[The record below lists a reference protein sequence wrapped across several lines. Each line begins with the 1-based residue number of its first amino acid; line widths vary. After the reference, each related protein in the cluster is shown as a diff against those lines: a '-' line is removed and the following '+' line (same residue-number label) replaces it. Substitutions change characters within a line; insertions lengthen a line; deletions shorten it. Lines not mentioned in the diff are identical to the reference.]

1 MSPPGELS
9 IKVITFIISY
19 ILDNP
24 NTEFRILL
32 ILAKTC
38 KQLQYSISNVS
49 SLDLSK
55 LSYSFRH
62 LLQLRHSM
70 LSGVN
75 HAVNYAR
82 REIQLINE
90 SRMILSITH
99 NILSLNLSHS
109 VDPFRLLNYS
119 FRNLSLLRHLDL
131 SSIICTKQEI
141 SHFQR
146 ALIISSFTHL
156 ESFKYDDNDPRL
168 LRLCLR
174 NLPNLKALYLSHV
187 DIGKYGNIL
196 SRAIGKLIGL
206 TTLDISG
213 TMGSARQ
220 IDRDMHNYGM
230 REILRALP
238 ISIKTLNFHGNSIY
252 YTLVRFYGNGKIIHK
267 PIKNDELRAVADGL
281 SRLTNL
287 TTLDLSWTCINTK
300 FMRIL
305 EPALCGLTQLKILH
319 LDSIHDSYSEGEG
332 ELFILLASVIKAMT
346 QLEILTL
353 ESNYINTSMTEL
365 CSAFRNLDKL
375 KKLELKNTRSNSVG
389 FSSIISVLP
398 YMTSLTDLGL
408 ESTGC
413 NDMHIPLLW
422 DALSNH
428 TTLTRLHLSNNNI
441 SDEYNTKPHFKCL
454 TPIPKLLH
462 LNLSFNNLNKY
473 DMERILTAQTELKTL
488 DFQRN
493 VIDMEGLTLLIPS
506 FEAMT
511 QLRQLKISSSSYRN
525 QLNVDVLSHLTLLR
539 INENI

>member
-1 MSPPGELS
+1 MSPLPGELS

-19 ILDNP
+19 ILNNP

-55 LSYSFRH
+55 LNYSFRH
-62 LLQLRHSM
+62 LLQLRHRV

-82 REIQLINE
+82 IKIQVINE
-90 SRMILSITH
+90 SRIILSITY
-99 NILSLNLSHS
+99 NISSLNLSHS
-109 VDPFRLLNYS
+109 VDPFRLLKYS

-131 SSIICTKQEI
+131 SSISCTNKEI
-141 SHFQR
+141 SHVQR

-156 ESFKYDDNDPRL
+156 ESFKYNDNDLRL

-187 DIGKYGNIL
+187 DIGKYGDIL
-196 SRAIGKLIGL
+196 SRAIGKLTDL

-213 TMGSARQ
+213 TIGCDYRTRV
-220 IDRDMHNYGM
+220 DRDMVNHGM
-230 REILRALP
+230 KKILSALP
-238 ISIKTLNFHGNSIY
+238 SSIKTLNFTGNTIPH
-252 YTLVRFYGNGKIIHK
+252 TRVRLNGKTIHK
-267 PIKNDELRAVADGL
+267 PLKNDEMRAVANGL
-281 SRLTNL
+281 SRLSNL
-287 TTLDLSWTCINTK
+287 TTLDLSRTCINTK

-319 LDSIHDSYSEGEG
+319 LDHIHDSYRDC
-332 ELFILLASVIKAMT
+332 ELFILLANVIKVMT

-353 ESNYINTSMTEL
+353 ESNYLETSMTEL

-389 FSSIISVLP
+389 FSSIITVLP
-398 YMTSLTDLGL
+398 YMTSLTYLGL

-413 NDMHIPLLW
+413 NDIHIPLLW
-422 DALSNH
+422 NALSNH
-428 TTLTRLHLSNNNI
+428 TALTTLNLSNNNI
-441 SDEYNTKPHFKCL
+441 GDEYNTEPHFECL

-462 LNLSFNNLNKY
+462 LNLSYNNLNKK
-473 DMERILTAQTELKTL
+473 DMERILIAQTELKTL
-488 DFQRN
+488 AFSGN
-493 VIDMEGLTLLIPS
+493 AIDREHFT
-506 FEAMT
+506 F
-511 QLRQLKISSSSYRN
+511 Y
-525 QLNVDVLSHLTLLR
+525 
-539 INENI
+539 